1 MVKLKAQCIKETY
14 DWEGEEH
21 HFSHV
26 KIGFIYMF
34 NKDKDGIYWLDKSR
48 LPNHKDFEDE
58 NGYIDGCSRGL
69 HKEQFCEM
77 FKIIEIV

>member
-1 MVKLKAQCIKETY
+1 
-14 DWEGEEH
+14 
-21 HFSHV
+21 
-26 KIGFIYMF
+26 MF

-58 NGYIDGCSRGL
+58 NGFIDGCSRGL